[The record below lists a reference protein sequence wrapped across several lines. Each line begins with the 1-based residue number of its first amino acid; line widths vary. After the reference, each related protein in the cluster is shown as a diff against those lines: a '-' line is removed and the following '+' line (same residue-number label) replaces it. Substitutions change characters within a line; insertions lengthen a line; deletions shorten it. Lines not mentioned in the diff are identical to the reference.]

1 MEQINFMKKR
11 IVIIGSSGIISQNLQ
26 KKLKEKKLNFLTLGR
41 KDFDLKKNKSYVL
54 LNKKICNN
62 DIIIFISAEAP
73 VKNMEMFFNNMKI
86 CDNVCKSLEG
96 KKINKLIYISS
107 DAVYSDTS
115 MKITEKSK
123 ALPDSIHGMMHLMR
137 EINLQISF
145 KKKLCILRPTL
156 IYGVGDS
163 HQGYGPNRF
172 INLARKNKDI
182 FLFGKGEERRD
193 HIYIDDLINILF
205 KCIKNNKFGVFNLAS
220 GMVSSFNKIAEIAV
234 TLTNSKSKIFNTK
247 RVGLMPH
254 NGYRP
259 FNVTLIKKFF
269 KNIELNTI
277 ENGMKKYLRKLN

>member
-1 MEQINFMKKR
+1 MKKR

>member
-1 MEQINFMKKR
+1 MKKR

-26 KKLKEKKLNFLTLGR
+26 KKLKEKKLNFLSFGR
-41 KDFDLKKNKSYVL
+41 KDFDLKKNKSYEV
-54 LNKKICNN
+54 LNKKIRNN

-73 VKNMEMFFNNMKI
+73 AKNMEMFFNNMKI
-86 CDNVCKSLEG
+86 CDNVCKSLKE

-115 MKITEKSK
+115 LKITERSK

-137 EINLQISF
+137 EISLQINF
-145 KKKLCILRPTL
+145 KKRLCILRPTL

-205 KCIKNNKFGVFNLAS
+205 KCIKK
-220 GMVSSFNKIAEIAV
+220 
-234 TLTNSKSKIFNTK
+234 
-247 RVGLMPH
+247 
-254 NGYRP
+254 
-259 FNVTLIKKFF
+259 
-269 KNIELNTI
+269 
-277 ENGMKKYLRKLN
+277 